1 MATIGR
7 VLSRASGTDVDVE
20 TIKTLVM
27 FCGGGLTV
35 SMVLASYG
43 VDLSAGFF

>member
-1 MATIGR
+1 MATIAR

-27 FCGGGLTV
+27 FCGLGLTV
-35 SMVLASYG
+35 SMMLASYG
-43 VDLSAGFF
+43 VDLSPGFF